1 MKKGFTLIKRDCP
14 KNYWRTKRAV
24 DSGLSRS
31 KGFTLIE
38 LLVVIAIISI
48 LAGML
53 LPALSNAREK
63 GRAAVCLSNLKQLG
77 LAFIMYVQ
85 DNDECLPPHSV
96 ALIPYWTEAIKPY
109 GGEIVADNCPDWK
122 GPGPSYGVNS
132 WLGYTGKKIN
142 YFIRPTKAPLVFD
155 TKGAY
160 AGNETDLNNWLDDR
174 HSGGT
179 NFCFVDGHAAWVFNP
194 DINNFCWDDGS
205 H

>member
-1 MKKGFTLIKRDCP
+1 MK
-14 KNYWRTKRAV
+14 
-24 DSGLSRS
+24 

-63 GRAAVCLSNLKQLG
+63 GRATVCLSNLKQLG

-85 DNDECLPPHSV
+85 DNDECLPP
-96 ALIPYWTEAIKPY
+96 YWDGYVTYWPEKIKPY
-109 GGEIVADNCPDWK
+109 GGEVLADKCPDYH
-122 GPGPSYGVNS
+122 GIQVSYGANEH
-132 WLGYTGKKIN
+132 LGKTGRKIN

-155 TKGAY
+155 TKGVPM
-160 AGNETDLNNWLDDR
+160 GDETDWNVWLDDR

-194 DINNFCWDDGS
+194 DIRIPGNFYWKDGS
-205 H
+205 P

>member
-1 MKKGFTLIKRDCP
+1 MK
-14 KNYWRTKRAV
+14 
-24 DSGLSRS
+24 

-63 GRAAVCLSNLKQLG
+63 GRATVCLSNLKQLG

-85 DNDECLPPHSV
+85 DNDECLPP
-96 ALIPYWTEAIKPY
+96 YWDGNVTYWPEKIKPY
-109 GGEIVADNCPDWK
+109 GGEVLADNCPDWK
-122 GPGPSYGVNS
+122 GAGQSYGVNAH
-132 WLGYTGKKIN
+132 LKDTGRKIN

-155 TKGAY
+155 TKGVT
-160 AGNETDLNNWLDDR
+160 AGNEEDLDWLDDR

-194 DINNFCWDDGS
+194 DIFIPGNLCWANTP
-205 H
+205 

>member
-1 MKKGFTLIKRDCP
+1 MK
-14 KNYWRTKRAV
+14 
-24 DSGLSRS
+24 

-85 DNDECLPPHSV
+85 DNGGCLPPHSV
-96 ALIPYWTEAIKPY
+96 DGTIYWIEAIKPY
-109 GGEIVADNCPDWK
+109 GGEVLADNCPDWK
-122 GPGPSYGVNS
+122 GEGPSYGVNKH
-132 WLGYTGKKIN
+132 LGETGRKIN
-142 YFIRPTKAPLVFD
+142 YFIRPSKAPLVFD
-155 TKGAY
+155 TKGRY
-160 AGNETDLNNWLDDR
+160 AGNEENLSIWLDDR

-194 DINNFCWDDGS
+194 DIPIPGNFSWKDGS
-205 H
+205 P

>member
-1 MKKGFTLIKRDCP
+1 MK
-14 KNYWRTKRAV
+14 
-24 DSGLSRS
+24 

-96 ALIPYWTEAIKPY
+96 DGVIYWVEAIKPY
-109 GGEIVADNCPDWK
+109 GGEVLADKCPDYR
-122 GPGPSYGVNS
+122 GTQVSYGLNS
-132 WLGYTGKKIN
+132 YLEDTGKKIN
-142 YFIRPTKAPLVFD
+142 YFISPSKAPLVFD
-155 TKGAY
+155 TKGGAY
-160 AGNETDLNNWLDDR
+160 AGNEKDWGWLDDR

-179 NFCFVDGHAAWVFNP
+179 NFCFLDGHAAWVFNP
-194 DINNFCWDDGS
+194 DIRIPGNFCWS
-205 H
+205 Q

>member
-1 MKKGFTLIKRDCP
+1 MK
-14 KNYWRTKRAV
+14 
-24 DSGLSRS
+24 

-63 GRAAVCLSNLKQLG
+63 GRATVCLSNLKQLG

-85 DNDECLPPHSV
+85 DNNECLPPYQTGV
-96 ALIPYWTEAIKPY
+96 IYWPERIKPY
-109 GGEIVADNCPDWK
+109 GGEVVADNCPDWK
-122 GPGPSYGVNS
+122 GLGPSYGANKH
-132 WLGYTGKKIN
+132 LEQTGKKIN
-142 YFIRPTKAPLVFD
+142 YFIRPSKAPLVFD
-155 TKGAY
+155 TKGIP
-160 AGNETDLNNWLDDR
+160 AGDENDLDWLDDR

-194 DINNFCWDDGS
+194 DIRIPGNLCWANTP
-205 H
+205 

>member
-1 MKKGFTLIKRDCP
+1 MK
-14 KNYWRTKRAV
+14 
-24 DSGLSRS
+24 

-63 GRAAVCLSNLKQLG
+63 GRATVCLSNLKQLG

-85 DNDECLPPHSV
+85 DNDECLPPYC
-96 ALIPYWTEAIKPY
+96 IGTTYWPEKIKPY
-109 GGEIVADNCPDWK
+109 GGEVLADKCPDY
-122 GPGPSYGVNS
+122 PGTQVSYGVNGN
-132 WLGYTGKKIN
+132 LEKTGRKID
-142 YFIRPTKAPLVFD
+142 YFIRPSKAPLVFD
-155 TKGAY
+155 TKNNMP
-160 AGNETDLNNWLDDR
+160 AGKEDNLSDWLDDR

-194 DINNFCWDDGS
+194 DIFIPGNLCWKDGS
-205 H
+205 